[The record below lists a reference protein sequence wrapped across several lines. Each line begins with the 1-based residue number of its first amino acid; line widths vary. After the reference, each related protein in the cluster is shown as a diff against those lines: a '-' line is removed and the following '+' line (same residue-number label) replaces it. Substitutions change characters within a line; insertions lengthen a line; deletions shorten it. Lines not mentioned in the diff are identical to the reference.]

1 MKCFRQN
8 DKNAANTAALP
19 NPNAHGVGLASQ
31 LSRLGVYAEM
41 LLLLLAALI
50 DFAAPYPVGGS
61 ATTLDVDV
69 LVFGASPS
77 GIAAGIA
84 AANGVGAR
92 HAVHIF
98 EQLDMLGGMVSS
110 ARAAKPRP
118 QTHAPFN
125 SEP

>member
-1 MKCFRQN
+1 LKAFGKI
-8 DKNAANTAALP
+8 DKNAANTALP

-31 LSRLGVYAEM
+31 HSRLGVYAEM
-41 LLLLLAALI
+41 LLLLLAAFI

-61 ATTLDVDV
+61 AAALDVDV
-69 LVFGASPS
+69 IVFGATPS
-77 GIAAGIA
+77 GVAAGIA

-110 ARAAKPRP
+110 ARAVKPRP

-125 SEP
+125 FEP